1 MLYLIED
8 NEYSRRAIGK
18 YIDVWHYPDG
28 HKELRLNGVLL
39 PYSTYDRL
47 SEVEPV
53 AIVDNKRLG
62 HVLDVARQVQR
73 KRDNNRSLSLPCSGD
88 EPSRRRHAPSIN
100 KSQRSLNEDDLLE
113 TMIKLQGSSEAIFGG
128 WIYDALSSNTPEI
141 SVNPKLVRA
150 LLARTYTFA
159 SQSLV
164 KQELPYD
171 FEMLKNIAEQDNVLA
186 KLYGIAELNNGQAL
200 NASYPYTISELAKLL
215 DMGSWHYVH
224 KVLERIHKETGF
236 NIKSSDNN
244 YHVLVKTGKEGVHKY
259 SPAAFELIK
268 KIINGQKYKLKP

>member
-47 SEVEPV
+47 SEVDPV

-62 HVLDVARQVQR
+62 PFSL
-73 KRDNNRSLSLPCSGD
+73 DNNRSQSLPCSGD

-113 TMIKLQGSSEAIFGG
+113 AMIKLQGSSEAIFG
-128 WIYDALSSNTPEI
+128 
-141 SVNPKLVRA
+141 KR
-150 LLARTYTFA
+150 
-159 SQSLV
+159 
-164 KQELPYD
+164 
-171 FEMLKNIAEQDNVLA
+171 
-186 KLYGIAELNNGQAL
+186 
-200 NASYPYTISELAKLL
+200 
-215 DMGSWHYVH
+215 
-224 KVLERIHKETGF
+224 
-236 NIKSSDNN
+236 
-244 YHVLVKTGKEGVHKY
+244 
-259 SPAAFELIK
+259 
-268 KIINGQKYKLKP
+268 

>member
-1 MLYLIED
+1 MAATTTEYGKPMILYSDKASVFRVNNKHATTGLGD
-8 NEYSRRAIGK
+8 TQFARAMRCLNITPLCAETSQAKGRVERAHLTLQ
-18 YIDVWHYPDG
+18 DRLV
-28 HKELRLNGVLL
+28 KELRLKGICTVG
-39 PYSTYDRL
+39 
-47 SEVEPV
+47 E
-53 AIVDNKRLG
+53 
-62 HVLDVARQVQR
+62 
-73 KRDNNRSLSLPCSGD
+73 
-88 EPSRRRHAPSIN
+88 N
-100 KSQRSLNEDDLLE
+100 KSIR
-113 TMIKLQGSSEAIFGG
+113 IKVIYANDFG

>member
-1 MLYLIED
+1 MAATTTEYGKPMILYSDKASVFRVNNKHATTGLGD
-8 NEYSRRAIGK
+8 TQFARAMRCLNITPLCAETSQAKGRVERAHLTLQ
-18 YIDVWHYPDG
+18 DRLV
-28 HKELRLNGVLL
+28 KELRLKGICTIEAANAFAEE
-39 PYSTYDRL
+39 YMADYNRRFAK
-47 SEVEPV
+47 EPLHDFN
-53 AIVDNKRLG
+53 AYRPLA
-62 HVLDVARQVQR
+62 LD
-73 KRDNNRSLSLPCSGD
+73 
-88 EPSRRRHAPSIN
+88 
-100 KSQRSLNEDDLLE
+100 DDLDAE
-113 TMIKLQGSSEAIFGG
+113 G

>member
-1 MLYLIED
+1 MHDFNAHRPLALDDDLDAEFTWREPRRVSKSLTVQYDKILYLIED
-8 NEYSRRAIGK
+8 SEYSRRAIGK

-47 SEVEPV
+47 SEVETV
-53 AIVDNKRLG
+53 A
-62 HVLDVARQVQR
+62 
-73 KRDNNRSLSLPCSGD
+73 
-88 EPSRRRHAPSIN
+88 
-100 KSQRSLNEDDLLE
+100 
-113 TMIKLQGSSEAIFGG
+113 M
-128 WIYDALSSNTPEI
+128 
-141 SVNPKLVRA
+141 
-150 LLARTYTFA
+150 
-159 SQSLV
+159 
-164 KQELPYD
+164 
-171 FEMLKNIAEQDNVLA
+171 LA

>member
-47 SEVEPV
+47 SEVDPV

-73 KRDNNRSLSLPCSGD
+73 KRDNNRSQSLPCSGD
-88 EPSRRRHAPSIN
+88 EPSCRRHAPSIN

-113 TMIKLQGSSEAIFGG
+113 AMIKLQGSSEAIFG
-128 WIYDALSSNTPEI
+128 
-141 SVNPKLVRA
+141 KR
-150 LLARTYTFA
+150 
-159 SQSLV
+159 
-164 KQELPYD
+164 
-171 FEMLKNIAEQDNVLA
+171 
-186 KLYGIAELNNGQAL
+186 
-200 NASYPYTISELAKLL
+200 
-215 DMGSWHYVH
+215 
-224 KVLERIHKETGF
+224 
-236 NIKSSDNN
+236 
-244 YHVLVKTGKEGVHKY
+244 
-259 SPAAFELIK
+259 
-268 KIINGQKYKLKP
+268 